1 MKSLI
6 ALLLI
11 STNAFS
17 QIPAPIKKATANDL
31 VEKLAPAIDDQ
42 PKTRSLGSLGS
53 RNIIPQPKSI
63 DLVIQFDLDSAKL
76 KEPSKPLLDSL
87 VEAMK
92 NDRLATIKFK
102 IEGHT
107 DAQGSEQH
115 NLKLSQSRADSVM
128 AYLTSQGVDKERL
141 TGEGK
146 GFSEL
151 LLPEKPKAPENRR
164 VKRTTQ
170 P

>member
-1 MKSLI
+1 MKTLI

-11 STNAFS
+11 STAAYS
-17 QIPAPIKKATANDL
+17 QVPAPIKKATANDL
-31 VEKLAPAIDDQ
+31 VEKLAPTEDQ
-42 PKTRSLGSLGS
+42 TKTRSLGN
-53 RNIIPQPKSI
+53 RNIVPKPKSI

-76 KEPSKPLLDSL
+76 KPDSMPLLSSL

-92 NDRLATIKFK
+92 NDRLAAIKFK
-102 IEGHT
+102 VEGHT

-151 LLPEKPKAPENRR
+151 LLPEKPKAAENRR
-164 VKRTTQ
+164 VRITTQ

>member
-1 MKSLI
+1 MKTLL

-11 STNAFS
+11 STAAFS
-17 QIPAPIKKATANDL
+17 QVSAPIKSATANDL
-31 VEKLAPAIDDQ
+31 VEKLAPAEDQ
-42 PKTRSLGSLGS
+42 PKTRSLVS

-76 KEPSKPLLDSL
+76 KEPSKPLLDNL

-92 NDRLATIKFK
+92 NDRLAAVKFK
-102 IEGHT
+102 VEGHT
-107 DAQGSEQH
+107 DALGSEQH
-115 NLKLSQSRADSVM
+115 NLKLSQSRADSVL
-128 AYLTSQGVDKERL
+128 AYLTAKGVDKDRL

-151 LLPEKPKAPENRR
+151 LTPDNPKAAENRR
-164 VKRTTQ
+164 VRIIAQ

>member
-1 MKSLI
+1 
-6 ALLLI
+6 
-11 STNAFS
+11 
-17 QIPAPIKKATANDL
+17 
-31 VEKLAPAIDDQ
+31 
-42 PKTRSLGSLGS
+42 LGS

-76 KEPSKPLLDSL
+76 KPDSMPLLSSL

-92 NDRLATIKFK
+92 NDRLAAIKFK
-102 IEGHT
+102 VEGHT

-141 TGEGK
+141 TREGK
-146 GFSEL
+146 GFSDL
-151 LLPEKPKAPENRR
+151 LLPEKPKAAENRR
-164 VKRTTQ
+164 VRITTQ

>member
-1 MKSLI
+1 MKTLLV
-6 ALLLI
+6 LLLI
-11 STNAFS
+11 STAAFS
-17 QIPAPIKKATANDL
+17 QVQAPIKNATANDL
-31 VEKLAPAIDDQ
+31 VEKLAPAEDQ
-42 PKTRSLGSLGS
+42 PKTRSLGN
-53 RNIIPQPKSI
+53 RNIAPQPKSI

-76 KEPSKPLLDSL
+76 KPDSMPLLSSL

-92 NDRLATIKFK
+92 NDRLAAIKFK
-102 IEGHT
+102 VEGHT

-141 TGEGK
+141 AGEGK

-151 LLPEKPKAPENRR
+151 LLPEKPKAAENRR
-164 VKRTTQ
+164 VRITTL

>member
-1 MKSLI
+1 VKTLI

-11 STNAFS
+11 STSAYS
-17 QIPAPIKKATANDL
+17 QVQAPIKNATANDL
-31 VEKLAPAIDDQ
+31 LEKLAPAEAQ
-42 PKTRSLGSLGS
+42 PKTRSLGN
-53 RNIIPQPKSI
+53 RNIVPQPKSI

-76 KEPSKPLLDSL
+76 KPDSMPLLSSL

-92 NDRLATIKFK
+92 NDRLAAIKFK
-102 IEGHT
+102 VEGHT

-128 AYLTSQGVDKERL
+128 AYLTSQGVEKERL

-151 LLPEKPKAPENRR
+151 LLPEKPKAGENRR
-164 VKRTTQ
+164 VRISTQ

>member
-42 PKTRSLGSLGS
+42 PKTRSLGS

-141 TGEGK
+141 IGEGK
-146 GFSEL
+146 GFSDL
-151 LLPEKPKAPENRR
+151 LLPEKPKAAENRR
-164 VKRTTQ
+164 VRITTQ

>member
-1 MKSLI
+1 MKTLL

-11 STNAFS
+11 STSAYS
-17 QIPAPIKKATANDL
+17 QVQAPIKSATAIDL
-31 VEKLAPAIDDQ
+31 VEILAPAEDQ
-42 PKTRSLGSLGS
+42 PTTRSMGN

-76 KEPSKPLLDSL
+76 KPDSKPLLSSL

-92 NDRLATIKFK
+92 NERLAAIKFK
-102 IEGHT
+102 VEGHT
-107 DAQGSEQH
+107 DAQGSEQY

-128 AYLTSQGVDKERL
+128 AYLTLQGVDKERL
-141 TGEGK
+141 VGEGK
-146 GFSEL
+146 GFSDL
-151 LLPEKPKAPENRR
+151 LLPEKPKAADNRR
-164 VKRTTQ
+164 VRITTQ

>member
-1 MKSLI
+1 MKTLI
-6 ALLLI
+6 ALLLL
-11 STNAFS
+11 STSAFS
-17 QIPAPIKKATANDL
+17 QVQVPIKNATANDL
-31 VEKLAPAIDDQ
+31 VERLAPAEEQ
-42 PKTRSLGSLGS
+42 PKTRSMGN

-76 KEPSKPLLDSL
+76 KSDSIPLLSSL

-92 NDRLATIKFK
+92 NDRLTAIKFK
-102 IEGHT
+102 VEGHT

-141 TGEGK
+141 AGEGK
-146 GFSEL
+146 GFSDL
-151 LLPEKPKAPENRR
+151 LLPEKPKAAENRR
-164 VKRTTQ
+164 VRITTQ

>member
-1 MKSLI
+1 MKTLL

-17 QIPAPIKKATANDL
+17 QIAAPIKKATANDL

-42 PKTRSLGSLGS
+42 PKTRSLGS

-92 NDRLATIKFK
+92 NDRLAAIKFK
-102 IEGHT
+102 VEGHT

-128 AYLTSQGVDKERL
+128 AYLTSQGVNKDRL
-141 TGEGK
+141 IGEGK
-146 GFSEL
+146 GFSDL
-151 LLPEKPKAPENRR
+151 LLPEKPKAAENRR
-164 VKRTTQ
+164 VRITTQ

>member
-1 MKSLI
+1 M
-6 ALLLI
+6 
-11 STNAFS
+11 
-17 QIPAPIKKATANDL
+17 QAPIKNATAKDR
-31 VEKLAPAIDDQ
+31 VEKLAPSEDQ
-42 PKTRSLGSLGS
+42 PKTRSLGS

-76 KEPSKPLLDSL
+76 KTDSKPLLSSL

-92 NDRLATIKFK
+92 NDRLAAIKFK

-115 NLKLSQSRADSVM
+115 NLKLSQSRADSVT

-141 TGEGK
+141 VGEGK
-146 GFSEL
+146 GFSDL
-151 LLPEKPKAPENRR
+151 LLPEKPKAAENRR
-164 VKRTTQ
+164 VRITTQ

>member
-1 MKSLI
+1 MKMLI

-11 STNAFS
+11 STSAYS
-17 QIPAPIKKATANDL
+17 QVQVPIKNATANDL
-31 VEKLAPAIDDQ
+31 VEKLAPAEDQ
-42 PKTRSLGSLGS
+42 PKTRSMVS

-76 KEPSKPLLDSL
+76 KPDSMPLLSSL

-92 NDRLATIKFK
+92 NDRLAAIKFK
-102 IEGHT
+102 VEGHT

-151 LLPEKPKAPENRR
+151 LLPEKPKAAENRR
-164 VKRTTQ
+164 VKITTQ

>member
-1 MKSLI
+1 MKTLI
-6 ALLLI
+6 LLLLI
-11 STNAFS
+11 CTSAHS
-17 QIPAPIKKATANDL
+17 QIQAPIKRATANDL
-31 VEKLAPAIDDQ
+31 VEKLAPAEDQ
-42 PKTRSLGSLGS
+42 PKTRSLGN

-76 KEPSKPLLDSL
+76 KPDSKPLLSNL

-92 NDRLATIKFK
+92 NDRLAAIKFK
-102 IEGHT
+102 VEGHT

-141 TGEGK
+141 SGEGK
-146 GFSEL
+146 GLSEL
-151 LLPEKPKAPENRR
+151 LLPEKPKAAENRR
-164 VKRTTQ
+164 VRITTQ

>member
-1 MKSLI
+1 MKTLI
-6 ALLLI
+6 ALLFI
-11 STNAFS
+11 STAAFS
-17 QIPAPIKKATANDL
+17 QVPAPIKSATANDL
-31 VEKLAPAIDDQ
+31 VEKLAPAEDQ
-42 PKTRSLGSLGS
+42 PKTRSMGT

-92 NDRLATIKFK
+92 NDRLAAIKFK
-102 IEGHT
+102 VEGHT

-115 NLKLSQSRADSVM
+115 NLKLSQSRAESVM
-128 AYLTSQGVDKERL
+128 AYLTSQGIDKERL
-141 TGEGK
+141 SGEGK

-151 LLPEKPKAPENRR
+151 LLPEKPKAAENRR
-164 VKRTTQ
+164 VRITTL

>member
-1 MKSLI
+1 MKTLI
-6 ALLLI
+6 ALLLT
-11 STNAFS
+11 STAAFS
-17 QIPAPIKKATANDL
+17 QVQVPIKNATANDL
-31 VEKLAPAIDDQ
+31 VEKLAPAEDQ
-42 PKTRSLGSLGS
+42 PKTRSMVS

-76 KEPSKPLLDSL
+76 KPDSMPLLSSL

-92 NDRLATIKFK
+92 NDRLAAIKFK
-102 IEGHT
+102 VEGHT

-115 NLKLSQSRADSVM
+115 NLKLSQSRAESVM
-128 AYLTSQGVDKERL
+128 AYLTSQGVNKERL

-146 GFSEL
+146 GFSDL
-151 LLPEKPKAPENRR
+151 LLPEKPKAAENRR
-164 VKRTTQ
+164 VRITTQ

>member
-1 MKSLI
+1 MKTLI
-6 ALLLI
+6 ALLLL
-11 STNAFS
+11 STSAFS
-17 QIPAPIKKATANDL
+17 QVQVPIKNATANDL
-31 VEKLAPAIDDQ
+31 VEKLAPAENQ
-42 PKTRSLGSLGS
+42 PKTRSLGI
-53 RNIIPQPKSI
+53 RNIVPQPKSI

-76 KEPSKPLLDSL
+76 KPDSMPLLSSL

-92 NDRLATIKFK
+92 NDRLAAIKFK
-102 IEGHT
+102 VEGHT

-151 LLPEKPKAPENRR
+151 LLPEKPKAAENRR
-164 VKRTTQ
+164 VRITTQ

>member
-1 MKSLI
+1 MKTLI

-11 STNAFS
+11 STSAYS
-17 QIPAPIKKATANDL
+17 QVQVPIKNATANDL
-31 VEKLAPAIDDQ
+31 VEKLAPAEDQ
-42 PKTRSLGSLGS
+42 PKTRSMGS

-63 DLVIQFDLDSAKL
+63 DLIIQFDLDSARL
-76 KEPSKPLLDSL
+76 KPDSMPLLSSL

-92 NDRLATIKFK
+92 NDRLAAIKFK

-115 NLKLSQSRADSVM
+115 NLKLSQNRADSVM
-128 AYLTSQGVDKERL
+128 AYLTSKGVDKERL

-151 LLPEKPKAPENRR
+151 LLPEKPKAAENRR
-164 VKRTTQ
+164 VRITTQ

>member
-1 MKSLI
+1 VKTLI

-11 STNAFS
+11 STYAYS
-17 QIPAPIKKATANDL
+17 QVQAPIKNATANDL
-31 VEKLAPAIDDQ
+31 VEKLAPAEGQ
-42 PKTRSLGSLGS
+42 PKTRSLGN
-53 RNIIPQPKSI
+53 RNIVPQPKSI

-76 KEPSKPLLDSL
+76 KPDSKPLLNSL

-92 NDRLATIKFK
+92 NDRLAAIKFK

-115 NLKLSQSRADSVM
+115 NLKLSQSRADSVT

-141 TGEGK
+141 VGEGK

-151 LLPEKPKAPENRR
+151 LVPDKPKAAENRR
-164 VKRTTQ
+164 VRITTQ

>member
-1 MKSLI
+1 MKTLI
-6 ALLLI
+6 ALLFL
-11 STNAFS
+11 STSAFS
-17 QIPAPIKKATANDL
+17 QVQVPIKNATANDL
-31 VEKLAPAIDDQ
+31 VEKLAPAEDQ
-42 PKTRSLGSLGS
+42 PKTRSLGN
-53 RNIIPQPKSI
+53 RNIVPQPKSI

-76 KEPSKPLLDSL
+76 KPDSMPLLSSL

-92 NDRLATIKFK
+92 NDRLAAIKFK
-102 IEGHT
+102 VEGHT

-141 TGEGK
+141 AGEGK

-151 LLPEKPKAPENRR
+151 LLPEEPKAAENCRDR
-164 VKRTTQ
+164 IVAQ

>member
-1 MKSLI
+1 MKTLV

-11 STNAFS
+11 STAAFS
-17 QIPAPIKKATANDL
+17 QVPAPIKKATANDL
-31 VEKLAPAIDDQ
+31 VEKLAPTEDQ
-42 PKTRSLGSLGS
+42 TKTRSLGN
-53 RNIIPQPKSI
+53 RNIVPQPKSI

-76 KEPSKPLLDSL
+76 KPDSMPLLTSL

-92 NDRLATIKFK
+92 NDRLAAIKFK
-102 IEGHT
+102 VEGHT

-146 GFSEL
+146 GFSDL
-151 LLPEKPKAPENRR
+151 LLPEKPKAAENRR
-164 VKRTTQ
+164 VRITTQ

>member
-1 MKSLI
+1 MKTLI

-11 STNAFS
+11 STSAYS
-17 QIPAPIKKATANDL
+17 QVQVPIKNATANDL
-31 VEKLAPAIDDQ
+31 LEKLAPAEDQ
-42 PKTRSLGSLGS
+42 PKTRSMGS

-63 DLVIQFDLDSAKL
+63 DLVIQFDLDSARL
-76 KEPSKPLLDSL
+76 KPDSMPLLSSL

-92 NDRLATIKFK
+92 NDRLAGIKFK
-102 IEGHT
+102 VEGHT

-115 NLKLSQSRADSVM
+115 NLNLSQSRAESVI
-128 AYLTSQGVDKERL
+128 AYMSDQGIDKERL
-141 TGEGK
+141 VGEGK

-151 LLPEKPKAPENRR
+151 LVPDKPKAAENRR
-164 VKRTTQ
+164 VRITTQ

>member
-1 MKSLI
+1 MKTLI
-6 ALLLI
+6 LLLVI
-11 STNAFS
+11 STSAYS
-17 QIPAPIKKATANDL
+17 QVHAPIKNATAKDL
-31 VEKLAPAIDDQ
+31 VEKLAPSEDQ
-42 PKTRSLGSLGS
+42 PKTRSLGS

-76 KEPSKPLLDSL
+76 KTDSKPLLSSL

-92 NDRLATIKFK
+92 NDRLAAIKFK

-115 NLKLSQSRADSVM
+115 NLKLSQSRADSVT

-141 TGEGK
+141 VGEGK
-146 GFSEL
+146 GFSDL
-151 LLPEKPKAPENRR
+151 LLPEKPKAAENRR
-164 VKRTTQ
+164 VRITTQ

>member
-42 PKTRSLGSLGS
+42 PKTRSLGS

-141 TGEGK
+141 AGEGK

-151 LLPEKPKAPENRR
+151 LLPEKPKAAENRR
-164 VKRTTQ
+164 VRITTQ

>member
-1 MKSLI
+1 MKTLL

-11 STNAFS
+11 STTAFS
-17 QIPAPIKKATANDL
+17 QAPAPIKKATANDL
-31 VEKLAPAIDDQ
+31 VEKLAPAEDQ
-42 PKTRSLGSLGS
+42 PKTRSMGN

-92 NDRLATIKFK
+92 NDRLAAIKFK
-102 IEGHT
+102 VEGHT
-107 DAQGSEQH
+107 DAQGTEQY
-115 NLKLSQSRADSVM
+115 NLRLSQSRAESVM

-151 LLPEKPKAPENRR
+151 LVPEKPMAAENRR
-164 VKRTTQ
+164 VRITTQ

>member
-1 MKSLI
+1 MKTLL

-11 STNAFS
+11 TTNAFS
-17 QIPAPIKKATANDL
+17 QIAAPIKKATANDL

-42 PKTRSLGSLGS
+42 PKTRSLVS

-92 NDRLATIKFK
+92 NDRLAAIKFK
-102 IEGHT
+102 VEGHT

-115 NLKLSQSRADSVM
+115 NLKLSQSRAESVM

-141 TGEGK
+141 AGEGK

-151 LLPEKPKAPENRR
+151 LLPEKPKAAENRR
-164 VKRTTQ
+164 VRITTQ

>member
-1 MKSLI
+1 MKTLL

-11 STNAFS
+11 STAAFS
-17 QIPAPIKKATANDL
+17 QAPEPIKKATANDL
-31 VEKLAPAIDDQ
+31 VEKLAPAEDQ
-42 PKTRSLGSLGS
+42 PKTRSMGN
-53 RNIIPQPKSI
+53 RNIIPQPKSV

-92 NDRLATIKFK
+92 NDRLAAIKFK
-102 IEGHT
+102 VEGHT

-115 NLKLSQSRADSVM
+115 NLKLSQSRAESVM
-128 AYLTSQGVDKERL
+128 AYLTSQGVDKDRL
-141 TGEGK
+141 SGEGK

-151 LLPEKPKAPENRR
+151 LVPEKPKAAENRR
-164 VKRTTQ
+164 VRITTL

>member
-1 MKSLI
+1 MKYLL

-17 QIPAPIKKATANDL
+17 QTPIKSTSASEL
-31 VEKLAPAIDDQ
+31 IEKLAPAEDQ
-42 PKTRSLGSLGS
+42 PQTRSLGK
-53 RNIIPQPKSI
+53 RNIVVKPKSV
-63 DLVIQFDLDSAKL
+63 DLVIQFDLDSAVL
-76 KEPSKPLLDSL
+76 KNESRPLLDDL
-87 VEAMK
+87 VSAMK
-92 NDRLATIKFK
+92 NERLANMRFK
-102 IEGHT
+102 VEGHT

-115 NLKLSQSRADSVM
+115 NMKLRQHRADAVIT
-128 AYLTSQGVDKERL
+128 YWTIKGVEGDRL

-151 LLPEKPKAPENRR
+151 LIPEKPKASENRR
-164 VKRTTQ
+164 VKITTQ

>member
-1 MKSLI
+1 MKTLI
-6 ALLLI
+6 ALLFI
-11 STNAFS
+11 STAAFS
-17 QIPAPIKKATANDL
+17 QVPAPIKSATANDL
-31 VEKLAPAIDDQ
+31 VEKLAPAEDQ
-42 PKTRSLGSLGS
+42 PKTRSMGN
-53 RNIIPQPKSI
+53 RNIIPQSKSI

-76 KEPSKPLLDSL
+76 KPDSKPLLSSL

-92 NDRLATIKFK
+92 NDRLAAIKFK
-102 IEGHT
+102 VEGHT

-115 NLKLSQSRADSVM
+115 NLKLSQSRAESVM

-151 LLPEKPKAPENRR
+151 LLPEKPKAAENRR
-164 VKRTTQ
+164 VKITTQ

>member
-1 MKSLI
+1 MKTLI

-11 STNAFS
+11 TTSAYS
-17 QIPAPIKKATANDL
+17 QVKAPIKSATANDL
-31 VEKLAPAIDDQ
+31 VEKLAPAEDQ
-42 PKTRSLGSLGS
+42 PKTRSMGN

-76 KEPSKPLLDSL
+76 KPESMPLLTSL

-92 NDRLATIKFK
+92 NDRLAAIKFK
-102 IEGHT
+102 VEGHT

-115 NLKLSQSRADSVM
+115 NLKLSQSRAESVM
-128 AYLTSQGVDKERL
+128 SYLTDKGVDKERL
-141 TGEGK
+141 FGEGK
-146 GFSEL
+146 GFSQL
-151 LLPEKPKAPENRR
+151 LMPEKPKAAENRR
-164 VKRTTQ
+164 VRITTQ